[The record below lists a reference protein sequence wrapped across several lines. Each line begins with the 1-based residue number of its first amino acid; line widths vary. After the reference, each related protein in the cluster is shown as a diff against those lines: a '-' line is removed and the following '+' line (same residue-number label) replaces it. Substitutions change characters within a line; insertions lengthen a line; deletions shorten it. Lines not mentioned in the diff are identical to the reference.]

1 MRSCDQ
7 VNAFL
12 STFDCYKEANASRM
26 AYEVKESDRIIPCQD
41 EKFGYLSTAKGDI
54 MFLRNAELVSY
65 QVFPGDFIEIIK
77 WPNVVVHWPR
87 EQFLAQ
93 TSTEN
98 VINRGDATLE
108 TWGPGNLTV
117 SGTVIKVGDRYFSR
131 IENGRVKTSPYLR
144 GATKYGR
151 LIDHDK
157 ARNRALNALNER
169 KKKPQVLEFGFWSRT
184 VETVQGGAA

>member
-12 STFDCYKEANASRM
+12 STFGCYKEANASRM
-26 AYEVKESDRIIPCQD
+26 AYEVKESDRIIECAD
-41 EKFGYLSTAKGDI
+41 SNFGILRTEKGGVKFI
-54 MFLRNAELVSY
+54 RNAELVSY

-87 EQFLAQ
+87 EQFLSQ
-93 TSTEN
+93 TSQEN

-108 TWGPGNLTV
+108 TWGPGNLQT
-117 SGTVIKVGDRYFSR
+117 SGTVIKVGDRYF
-131 IENGRVKTSPYLR
+131 IEIKNGRVMTACYIN
-144 GATKYGR
+144 GATRYGR
-151 LIDHDK
+151 FIDEDK
-157 ARNRALNALNER
+157 KRNRALNALIAR
-169 KKKPQVLEFGFWSRT
+169 KKKPQVLEVGFWSRT